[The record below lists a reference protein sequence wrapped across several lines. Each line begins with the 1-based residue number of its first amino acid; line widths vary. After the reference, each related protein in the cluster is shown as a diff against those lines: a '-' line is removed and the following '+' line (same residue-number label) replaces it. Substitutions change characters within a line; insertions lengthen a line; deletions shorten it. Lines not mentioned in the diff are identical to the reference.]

1 MNIGRISGG
10 NLCRLRNC
18 LNIMVDDMKK
28 MIINVK
34 NESANVGKV
43 VDSIENNIVM
53 LHTDGKEIL

>member
-1 MNIGRISGG
+1 
-10 NLCRLRNC
+10 
-18 LNIMVDDMKK
+18 MVDDMKK